1 MFNELS
7 VYGQLDWPLLSTL
20 IWFPI
25 ISAIVLRYFNKI
37 DNAHVFTMFVLVV
50 ELWLCGAVILY
61 YTPEAADIQFF
72 EQSNLWIGLNY
83 SLGIDGISLLFVPWA
98 VLTTLLLVLYIYLTN
113 KNKIEANYL
122 SYVLL
127 CLGCKLGAL
136 LSMDLLLFWIFIAA
150 EIYPISRLISKFGK
164 GDKCKEASR
173 HYSSSMMASS
183 IAMLI
188 GLTVLA
194 NQTSTGDN
202 SFSYISLFSK
212 PISENIQYV
221 VFPILFFAFM
231 FRAPLFPFHTW
242 MLKAINNGPVL
253 TMSVFLI
260 GINTAVYGLIRLTPL
275 FIDAIDEFYIIG
287 VLICLASVIYGS
299 LIALVQS
306 SLLRLL
312 SYSTIAHLG
321 VIVMATFSLNA
332 LGLYGSMLSAL
343 NLFITTV
350 GLFFI
355 SNFISNRTGSLEI
368 NNNHYY
374 LFRTTPLLTA
384 SFIALVIGNIGFP
397 GTFGFNAEHTIIL
410 GALSGNWVMLITVVL
425 AALLSAGYFLMYF
438 KRTLLDNHLVSS
450 GNNLNFSDLKFREAL
465 IMLVFIA
472 LVYVN
477 GLFEP
482 YIELD
487 SIYAI
492 SSRFESLVHSF
503 NK

>member
-25 ISAIVLRYFNKI
+25 IAAIALRYFNKI
-37 DNAHVFTMFVLVV
+37 DNAYVFTMFVLVV
-50 ELWLCGAVILY
+50 ELWLCGAIILY
-61 YTPEAADIQFF
+61 YTPDAADIQFV
-72 EQSNLWIGLNY
+72 EQFNLWIGLNY

-98 VLTTLLLVLYIYLTN
+98 VLITFLLVLYIYLAN
-113 KNKIEANYL
+113 KNKVEVKYF
-122 SYVLL
+122 SYVLF

-136 LSMDLLLFWIFIAA
+136 LSMDLLLFWIFITA
-150 EIYPISRLISKFGK
+150 EIYPISRLISRFGK
-164 GDKCKEASR
+164 GEQCKEASR
-173 HYSSSMMASS
+173 RYSSSMIAAS

-188 GLTVLA
+188 GFAILA

-202 SFSYISLFSK
+202 SFSYISLFNK
-212 PISENIQYV
+212 PISENIQYA
-221 VFPILFFAFM
+221 VFPILFFAFI

-242 MLKAINNGPVL
+242 MLKVINQGPVL
-253 TMSVFLI
+253 TMGVFLI

-287 VLICLASVIYGS
+287 ALICLASVIYGS

-306 SLLRLL
+306 NLFRLL
-312 SYSTIAHLG
+312 SYGTIAHLG
-321 VIVMATFSLNA
+321 VIVMAIFSLNSF
-332 LGLYGSMLSAL
+332 GLYGSMLGAL
-343 NLFITTV
+343 SLFITTV

-355 SNFISNRTGSLEI
+355 SSFINNRINSLEI
-368 NNNHYY
+368 NNNHYS
-374 LFRTTPLLTA
+374 LFRTAPLLTV

-397 GTFGFNAEHTIIL
+397 GTLGFNAEHTIIL
-410 GALSGNWVMLITVVL
+410 GALSGNWLMLITVVL

-438 KRTLLDNHLVSS
+438 KRTLLDNRLADS
-450 GNNLNFSDLKFREAL
+450 GDIQKFADLKLREAL
-465 IMLVFIA
+465 IMLVFLV

-482 YIELD
+482 YIELG
-487 SIYAI
+487 SIDTI